1 MECPECGR
9 ESESK
14 FCPDCGSSL
23 AGQPTRPDVPAEPS
37 GTDKT
42 TPPPPMPPPTGIK
55 PPGRTPKP
63 PPPPPARVDLAGKP
77 SKPPPPPPVPVPG
90 AALAGTPEDAAEG
103 PVPPPPPTA
112 ARPKTSGWA
121 VASLVMGILGFT
133 CLFLLGSVLAIIFG
147 FIGRSEIRRSQG
159 AKSGKGLATTGIVL
173 GIVMIVLAVAF
184 AAVVIPLSY
193 LEVGP
198 THTMTKTIETG
209 HAGAV
214 DAVFEINNGDLNIN
228 GGAGALMNGRF
239 TYNISDWRPVIRYS
253 VTGTNGQLTVRQ
265 PSIDW
270 WRFWQWVRGHNNWDV
285 HLGGGT
291 PINLRTNQSFGRGN
305 LYLRGVNLSAL
316 DSSSSAGDLAVALP
330 GTMQSLKEVNLSQSA
345 GKVTL
350 SMYGDYPAM
359 ETLDV
364 SNSAG
369 AVEVSLIGKFSR
381 DLSGT
386 IKNSAG
392 GIKIRLPRDIGVYV
406 NARTSAGRVSTVGM
420 DARSPDVYVNTEYG
434 KSPVTLRLTVTN
446 SAGNIDLMVE

>member
-1 MECPECGR
+1 MECPECGK
-9 ESESK
+9 ESDSR
-14 FCPDCGSSL
+14 FCPDCGASM
-23 AGQPTRPDVPAEPS
+23 AGEATGQAPA
-37 GTDKT
+37 
-42 TPPPPMPPPTGIK
+42 PPPMPPPPSGVK
-55 PPGRTPKP
+55 PAKKPPKP
-63 PPPPPARVDLAGKP
+63 PPPPPGRADLAGQP
-77 SKPPPPPPVPVPG
+77 PEPPPLAPGATVPG
-90 AALAGTPEDAAEG
+90 AAPEG
-103 PVPPPPPTA
+103 PETAATGPLPPQPPTA
-112 ARPKTSGWA
+112 TRPKTSGWA

-133 CLFLLGSVLAIIFG
+133 CLFGLGSILAIVFG
-147 FIGRSEIRRSQG
+147 FIGRSDIRKSQG
-159 AKSGKGLATTGIVL
+159 AKGGKGLATTGIVL
-173 GIVMIVLAVAF
+173 GILMIVLAVAF

-198 THTMTKTIETG
+198 TRTMTRTVETG
-209 HAGAV
+209 AASAV
-214 DAVFEINNGDLNIN
+214 DAVFEINNGNLDIS
-228 GGAGALMNGRF
+228 GGTGALMNGRF
-239 TYNISDWRPVIRYS
+239 TYNISDWRPVVRYS

-270 WRFWQWVRGHNNWDV
+270 WRFWQWIRGQNNWDV
-285 HLGGGT
+285 RLGGGA
-291 PINLRTNQSFGRGN
+291 PINLRTNQSFGKGN

-316 DSSSSAGDLAVALP
+316 DSSSSAGDLTVVLP

-350 SMYGDYPAM
+350 TMYGDYPAL

-369 AVEVSLIGKFSR
+369 AIDVGLIGKFSR

-392 GIKIRLPRDIGVYV
+392 SIKIRLPRDVGVYV

-420 DARSPDVYVNTEYG
+420 DARSGNVYVNNEYG

-446 SAGNIDLMVE
+446 SAGNIELMVE